1 MSKEIITELEVLFTA
16 NTTQVDKAAKGV
28 QDKAQKIERTPV
40 KQKVDGDAKGAL
52 DSMDRVE
59 AAAKKIVSAKT
70 MATVDANIGKAEKNL
85 ATVRERLDYLHSIE
99 ATMEVTADIKR
110 AETALRQIERRR
122 DGLVAAR
129 ETMVVDANTIPA
141 QAALDNLADDAE
153 QTLESSGGEGGKAF
167 IGGFLGGLLSTP
179 VVGAIVG
186 LGRDAAAAFMEGF
199 DVEARA
205 DRFVASTGL
214 DEATAARIGRA
225 AGEAYASNWG
235 ESIEANMDAARVAI
249 QQGLLDPAATQRD
262 AQVVIASL
270 SGISDIMGQDIPRIS
285 QAAATIIRSGLA
297 RDAKGAFDVIVRGF
311 QVGNDKAEDWLDTL
325 IEYPVVLTKL
335 GLTGEEMTGLIAQ
348 GLAAG
353 ARNSDV
359 AADALKEFQIRATD
373 ASQTSRD
380 AYRMIGLDAEA
391 MTAKIAAGGAGA
403 REGLDQV
410 LDALRDM
417 EDPVAR
423 NAAAV
428 GLFGTKAEDLGDA
441 LFAMDLDTAAAGLGE
456 FAGAAETALSA
467 LTDNAA
473 SDIASAQR
481 NIEVATQGIQGALA
495 AAFNPQIEDFAT
507 WVSSNR
513 EQIMQFLLDMAN
525 GGLDF
530 ARSFVEGT
538 AWATEAVGGFVG
550 GPLADLMDRL
560 GDAIVLLDAITPGD
574 QHGQDLHRWASEVAS
589 GMRDIEQ
596 GTQTLAESM
605 RVNIIENGI
614 DPLQARLN
622 DIAIPA
628 IAEARLHDTTVRLAA
643 DIEGV
648 GYAADGSALSL
659 ADLDLANLTAT
670 GSGRALDEQLRAA
683 AEGMRQQIT
692 DGAEAGKTQAELAKQ
707 YDISRQALEDQLVA
721 MGLTKE
727 QAAALVEQYALVPSE
742 LTTELKAE
750 TDKASKKIEEF
761 TQKDR
766 RAKVT
771 VDVVGGSEVR
781 LKAVGGG
788 AAMRF
793 EGLGHVLEPM
803 AMGKFDPMA
812 PVAQVVPPNTWRVV
826 GDRMDVD
833 EIYAPLDGS
842 ARSWAILM
850 EGLRRMPGVMPMA
863 EGSVLGTSVP
873 SMPHAPIAVEF
884 TGPIVTA
891 DPSATIRA
899 MSEQL
904 SWELSKV
911 AMS

>member
-1 MSKEIITELEVLFTA
+1 MSTTLRVAELESLFTA
-16 NTTQVDKAAKGV
+16 NTKPFEQAAVKVETRKKDLGRKPAEVQVDA
-28 QDKAQKIERTPV
+28 DT
-40 KQKVDGDAKGAL
+40 KGAL
-52 DSMDRVE
+52 AGMDRVE
-59 AAAKKIVSAKT
+59 AGAKKITSRDVIARIGADITMAEKGADKIRLDLKVLEAMDPSPKVDADITRAKT
-70 MATVDANIGKAEKNL
+70 NLANLEAKIDRLKATRTKLEIQADTSKAESD
-85 ATVRERLDYLHSIE
+85 LDDFQD
-99 ATMEVTADIKR
+99 TA
-110 AETALRQIERRR
+110 
-122 DGLVAAR
+122 
-129 ETMVVDANTIPA
+129 
-141 QAALDNLADDAE
+141 
-153 QTLESSGGEGGKAF
+153 ESSGGSGGKAF
-167 IGGFLGGLLSTP
+167 MGGFLGGLLSTP
-179 VVGAIVG
+179 IAGALVG
-186 LGRDAAAAFMEGF
+186 LGQDAVEAFMEGF

-214 DEATAARIGRA
+214 DEATAGRIGRA
-225 AGEAYASNWG
+225 AGEAYADNWG
-235 ESIEANMDAARVAI
+235 TSIADNMDTARVAM

-262 AQVVIASL
+262 AEAVIASL

-285 QAAATIIRSGLA
+285 QAAATIIRAGLA

-335 GLTGEEMTGLIAQ
+335 GLTGQEMTGLIAQ

-456 FAGAAETALSA
+456 FAGAAETALAA

-473 SDIASAQR
+473 NDISSAQR

-513 EQIMQFLLDMAN
+513 EQIMQFLLDIAN

-538 AWATEAVGGFVG
+538 ASATEGIGDFLG
-550 GPLADLMDRL
+550 GPMASLLLAIGDLVY
-560 GDAIVLLDAITPGD
+560 GIDAATPGD
-574 QHGQDLHRWASEVAS
+574 QHGTAFREWAQGAADQL
-589 GMRDIEQ
+589 RDVED
-596 GTQTLAESM
+596 GTELLAESM

-614 DPLQARLN
+614 DPLQDRLN
-622 DIAIPA
+622 GIAIPM

-643 DIEGV
+643 DIEDV

-692 DGAEAGKTQAELAKQ
+692 DGAEAGKTQAELAEQ

-721 MGLTKE
+721 MGLTEE
-727 QAAALVEQYALVPSE
+727 QAAALVEQYGLMPSE
-742 LTTELKAE
+742 VRTEIKAE
-750 TDKASKKIEEF
+750 TQTAEAKIDAF
-761 TQKDR
+761 TNKER

-771 VDVVGGSEVR
+771 VDVVGGSEVK
-781 LKAVGGG
+781 LKQVGGGG

-793 EGLGHVLEPM
+793 EADGDLLSATPLSG
-803 AMGKFDPMA
+803 AA
-812 PVAQVVPPNTWRVV
+812 VVPPGTLRVV
-826 GDRMDVD
+826 GDRLDVP
-833 EIYAPLDGS
+833 EVFAPLDGS
-842 ARSWAILM
+842 PRSWAILM

-863 EGSVLGTSVP
+863 DGAVLGGQVLRGVDDRGR
-873 SMPHAPIAVEF
+873 PIEIHVHGMSDQWGAALAV
-884 TGPIVTA
+884 A
-891 DPSATIRA
+891 DILERA
-899 MSEQL
+899 GI
-904 SWELSKV
+904 
-911 AMS
+911 